1 MNRHLSRSL
10 HDTFIMAVL
19 VAVLA
24 FGALWAR
31 AVLQTPD
38 ELATYI
44 NREPA
49 SVVIDNTLADL
60 CIAGA
65 TPTARAFLGALR
77 ARYGSAAI
85 EDASREKALLDARL
99 QRLREAAET
108 TGGTGR

>member
-1 MNRHLSRSL
+1 MKAPIIFSL
-10 HDTFIMAVL
+10 IA

-24 FGALWAR
+24 TFA
-31 AVLQTPD
+31 AVKVPD
-38 ELATYI
+38 ELEQTI

-49 SVVIDNTLADL
+49 SAVINATLADM